1 MKNKTILSLA
11 VSCAIAS
18 FNAAAFSDSE
28 LTVWMPLDKGQKG
41 MTYAVEKFEE
51 EMGIKVNVEFP
62 VQLEE
67 RFTQV
72 ASVGKGPDIM
82 IFAHDRFGGYA
93 EAGFVKEIR
102 PSESFKE
109 KFAPYTWEAMSYK
122 SKIYGYPI
130 AAESLSL
137 IYNKDV
143 IKEPLENWEDIYKVD
158 EELRKQGKKAIA
170 WDLRNPYF
178 THPLFSSAGAY
189 TFELTPEG
197 FNPNNTGVNTPEA
210 KRTMQFLKDI
220 VDKDIISRDM
230 DYSRAEAAFINGE
243 VAYTI
248 NGPWSWANIDK
259 LGVNYGIAELPKF
272 EGKPSRPFVGI
283 LMAGINT
290 STPNADIAAEF
301 IENYLLSKESLEYMN
316 SQVPI
321 GVPALNAF
329 SEELANDPRIEAS
342 LINANNGDVMPNI
355 PQLLGYWNG
364 MTDAIANILEERES
378 IEKSLQRLETR
389 VLANAEKTEN

>member
-1 MKNKTILSLA
+1 
-11 VSCAIAS
+11 
-18 FNAAAFSDSE
+18 
-28 LTVWMPLDKGQKG
+28 
-41 MTYAVEKFEE
+41 
-51 EMGIKVNVEFP
+51 
-62 VQLEE
+62 
-67 RFTQV
+67 
-72 ASVGKGPDIM
+72 
-82 IFAHDRFGGYA
+82 
-93 EAGFVKEIR
+93 
-102 PSESFKE
+102 
-109 KFAPYTWEAMSYK
+109 
-122 SKIYGYPI
+122 
-130 AAESLSL
+130 
-137 IYNKDV
+137 
-143 IKEPLENWEDIYKVD
+143 
-158 EELRKQGKKAIA
+158 
-170 WDLRNPYF
+170 
-178 THPLFSSAGAY
+178 
-189 TFELTPEG
+189 
-197 FNPNNTGVNTPEA
+197 
-210 KRTMQFLKDI
+210 MQFLKDI

-355 PQLLGYWNG
+355 PQLLGYWHG
-364 MTDAIANILEERES
+364 MTDAIANIVEDRES
-378 IEKSLQRLETR
+378 IEKSLQRLETVCWPMR
-389 VLANAEKTEN
+389 KKQKIRNNNENY